1 MNEKVYIVGFR
12 NVSFTDDAGRK
23 VEGYTLYWQQ
33 EPVDDKVSGLICGKQ
48 FVSSQYVDYVPCLGD
63 TVIFRYNKY
72 GKIGA
77 VEVV

>member
-12 NVSFTDDAGRK
+12 NVSFTDDDGRK

-33 EPVDDKVSGLICGKQ
+33 ESEDDNVSGLICGRQ
-48 FVSSQYVDYVPCLGD
+48 FISSRYVDYVPCLGD

>member
-12 NVSFTDDAGRK
+12 KVCFTDDAGKR

-33 EPVDDKVSGLICGKQ
+33 DPTDDKVTGVICGKQ
-48 FVSSQYVDYVPCLGD
+48 FISSAYVDYEPRVGD
-63 TVIFRYNKY
+63 FVIFRYNKY

-77 VEVV
+77 VEVC